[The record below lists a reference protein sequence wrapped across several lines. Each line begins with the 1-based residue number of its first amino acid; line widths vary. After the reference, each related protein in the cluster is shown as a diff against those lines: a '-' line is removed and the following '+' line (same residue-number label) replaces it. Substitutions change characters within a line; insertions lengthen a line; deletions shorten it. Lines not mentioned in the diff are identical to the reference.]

1 VDEQTRRRE
10 EGKDDHRVI
19 NSNPW
24 MESLAS
30 PHEPH
35 VLGATITILHELVH
49 VVCRIFCTTWTPEK
63 FRGSHMPASV
73 PMLNPGGWEW
83 EQNVLGEM
91 QVVFGGRRLD

>member
-1 VDEQTRRRE
+1 MSKPVDEKKKEKMTIE
-10 EGKDDHRVI
+10 LSTAIPG
-19 NSNPW
+19 W
-24 MESLAS
+24 SLAS

-35 VLGATITILHELVH
+35 VLGAIITILHELVH

-63 FRGSHMPASV
+63 VRGSHMPASV

-83 EQNVLGEM
+83 EQNVLSEM